1 MKRKLIIVFLLLFP
15 FLVYSQELVYFNNIY
30 TYNGNYTIGMSV
42 IDNGEAYFGYGATD
56 DIGIYQELFLFKL
69 SYTGEMQLLKTYYEP
84 NYTFYPGIIG
94 GAMIESWDN
103 KFILAYHYSQNGES
117 YGALMKLDNNLD
129 TIWKRSYTPSYKT
142 ASLIV

>member
-1 MKRKLIIVFLLLFP
+1 M
-15 FLVYSQELVYFNNIY
+15 
-30 TYNGNYTIGMSV
+30 
-42 IDNGEAYFGYGATD
+42 
-56 DIGIYQELFLFKL
+56 
-69 SYTGEMQLLKTYYEP
+69 KTYYET
-84 NYTFYPGIIG
+84 NYTFYPGIVG

-142 ASLIV
+142 ASLNCVELSDNGYLITGWVFQSRRFSRCTFIKNGQPGQLSMASVIWWILGRTWNQCHRST